1 MADKITLT
9 GPKKIQVNDNE
20 YITFDSR
27 DRAFMDG
34 LLELVQDFEEHQ
46 AEYQAQSDKIAA
58 MPVST
63 PQEQVARALAASKF
77 NAEICGKLRERIDSV
92 FHDTVCKKVFGD
104 IEPTLDT
111 YAEFFFQLTPLIRSA
126 QAERQEK
133 LRKYIE
139 KYQWS
144 KYTGGKE

>member
-46 AEYQAQSDKIAA
+46 AEYQAQSDKIGEHSPGAGFQGA
-58 MPVST
+58 RGL
-63 PQEQVARALAASKF
+63 QVQR
-77 NAEICGKLRERIDSV
+77 
-92 FHDTVCKKVFGD
+92 
-104 IEPTLDT
+104 
-111 YAEFFFQLTPLIRSA
+111 
-126 QAERQEK
+126 
-133 LRKYIE
+133 
-139 KYQWS
+139 
-144 KYTGGKE
+144 